1 MDKAA
6 KEARNAYKREWARN
20 NPEKVKAA
28 QERYWTRKAEERE
41 QAAKQTAEEV
51 KATTINAGDF
61 AAAEEA

>member
-28 QERYWTRKAEERE
+28 QERYWTRKAEEN
-41 QAAKQTAEEV
+41 AK
-51 KATTINAGDF
+51 KAQDAK
-61 AAAEEA
+61 